1 MASRKSTRWASLR
14 DAEYGDANRDSGSEG
29 AGMFVPDEE
38 SDLDEY
44 GGEYLEGE
52 GDDTESQNESSPEV
66 DSMASLE
73 TNDRNIDDNPNTG
86 TSNYSFNV
94 PKDADGDASMM
105 NEALAET
112 PQFHNNRSSTA

>member
-1 MASRKSTRWASLR
+1 
-14 DAEYGDANRDSGSEG
+14 
-29 AGMFVPDEE
+29 MFVPDEE

-44 GGEYLEGE
+44 GGESLEDE

-105 NEALAET
+105 NEALDET
-112 PQFHNNRSSTA
+112 PQFHNNRSSTV